1 MALQP
6 AFPSSGPA
14 PGGLD
19 TQPRGTWG
27 SRLLL
32 NLSLSLDCIFLSSG
46 GDSQLC
52 GGPLASQSLVS
63 AKATRS

>member
-6 AFPSSGPA
+6 AFPSPGPV
-14 PGGLD
+14 PGGFD
-19 TQPRGTWG
+19 TQTRGTYG
-27 SRLLL
+27 SRLL
-32 NLSLSLDCIFLSSG
+32 LSLSLDCIFLSSG

-52 GGPLASQSLVS
+52 GGPLASQSLMS

>member
-6 AFPSSGPA
+6 AFPSSGPV
-14 PGGLD
+14 PGGSD
-19 TQPRGTWG
+19 TQPRGTNG
-27 SRLLL
+27 SFLL
-32 NLSLSLDCIFLSSG
+32 LSLSLDCIFLSPG

-63 AKATRS
+63 AKATCS

>member
-27 SRLLL
+27 SHLP
-32 NLSLSLDCIFLSSG
+32 LSLSLDCIFLSSG

-52 GGPLASQSLVS
+52 GGPLASQSLMS